1 MPRQLRILAFVL
13 VSVFFYQCQKEVSY
27 IGGPDNSNIVTPAP
41 TTATLQGNVVDENGQ
56 PAGSVS
62 IKVGGQ
68 TATTDAQGYFRITNA
83 SLDKYVS
90 LVTAEKAG
98 YFKAYRTFSA
108 TSGTNQV
115 TIKLTKKTLAG
126 TIDGTTGGDITLSN
140 GTKVALQAGG
150 VVVASSGSAYTGT
163 VNVYASYIDPTTA
176 DIGER
181 VPGSFMANDKNG
193 SRVTLASFG
202 MMAVELESTAGEK
215 LQIKSGSTATLTC
228 PIPSLVQS
236 KAPASIALWYVDE
249 QTGLW
254 KEEGIATKNGTNYLG
269 EVKHFSF
276 WNCDIGIPGIQL
288 GLTLK
293 NAAGQP
299 LVHTAV
305 RITRTSTEYRAESY
319 GWTDSLGQVSGLV
332 PSNETLV
339 LDVLDPC
346 NNSIYTKNIGPFAQN
361 TNLGVVTVSNT
372 GTSVL
377 TVQGK
382 LLNCSGT
389 AVTDGFAMISYDNT
403 VRYAK
408 ANATGDFS
416 VSFTQ
421 CANGPSSLQVF
432 GVDEGAQQQGTAS
445 TVTITAPATNTGN
458 ITACGTSSQQF
469 INYTL
474 DGSNHALTSAVS
486 DSLNAFTA
494 AAQGTSN
501 LQTYIDGTSV
511 NRSEFIKISFTSAS
525 ATAGTYPITYI
536 TLSNSSS
543 TNPSGSVVVTNFPT
557 VIGDF
562 YQGSFSATFSD
573 TAGNHTVNGTFKVRK
588 NF

>member
-1 MPRQLRILAFVL
+1 MSRQLRILAFVL
-13 VSVFFYQCQKEVSY
+13 VSVLFFQCQKEVSY
-27 IGGPDNSNIVTPAP
+27 VGGADNPAIPSP

-62 IKVGGQ
+62 ITVGAQ
-68 TATTDAQGYFRITNA
+68 TATTDGQGYFRITNA

-115 TIKLTKKTLAG
+115 TIKLIKKTLAG
-126 TIDGTTGGDITLSN
+126 TIDGTIGGDITLSN
-140 GTKVALQAGG
+140 GTKVALQANG

-163 VNVYASYIDPTTA
+163 INVYASYIDPTAA

-202 MMAVELESTAGEK
+202 MMAVELESTSGEK

-228 PIPSLVQS
+228 PIPSPVQS

-249 QTGLW
+249 HTGLW
-254 KEEGIATKNGTNYLG
+254 KEEGTATKNGTNYIG

-276 WNCDIGIPGIQL
+276 WNCDTGIPGIQL

-293 NAAGQP
+293 NASGQP

-305 RITRTSTEYRAESY
+305 RITRTSTEYLAQSY

-346 NNSIYTKNIGPFAQN
+346 NNSIYTKNIGPFTQN
-361 TNLGVVTVSNT
+361 TNLGVVTISNT
-372 GTSVL
+372 GSSLV

-389 AVTDGFAMISYDNT
+389 AVTNGFAMISFDNM

-421 CANGPSSLQVF
+421 CAGSPASLQVL
-432 GVDEGAQQQGTAS
+432 GVDEATQQQGTAS
-445 TVTITAPATNTGN
+445 SVTITSPVTNTGS
-458 ITACGTSSQQF
+458 ITACGNSSLQY
-469 INYTL
+469 INYTY
-474 DGSNHALTSAVS
+474 DGISYSVSSAVS
-486 DSLNAFTA
+486 DSLVAGTGPV
-494 AAQGTSN
+494 QGTTGSK
-501 LQTYIDGTSV
+501 TYISGAHQ
-511 NRSEFIKISFTSAS
+511 NEYIQFSFNHSSNAP
-525 ATAGTYPITYI
+525 GTYPVSYI
-536 TLSNSSS
+536 TVGNAMSR
-543 TNPSGSVVVTNFPT
+543 TNPAVSAILTNFPAA
-557 VIGDF
+557 IGDF
-562 YQGSFSATFSD
+562 YQGSFSGTF
-573 TAGNHTVNGTFKVRK
+573 TADSTGANHTINGTFKVRR